1 MVYNTEGT
9 NSITFEITCSEP
21 LQSPPEVT
29 VYTDGA
35 TISASKIKAQ
45 CSGSQQSLTLTAQP
59 VQGQNLEYSVIYP
72 NQVCIGDIEKVIV
85 EGINMCGVTGTSDG
99 SFNKQVITE
108 QNVKLFNN
116 VINPDKGDQCT
127 MMYNVYKN
135 DNVIV
140 KIYSRTGTLIKT
152 LVNTSQIQGQYEV
165 TWDGTNDNGNKVTSG
180 IYLAFIKTSYYTNKE
195 KIAVTR

>member
-1 MVYNTEGT
+1 MVYNTDGT
-9 NSITFEITCSEP
+9 NNITFEITCSEP

-29 VYTDGA
+29 VYTEGG
-35 TISASKIKAQ
+35 ISSSKIKAQ
-45 CSGSQQSLTLTAQP
+45 CSGNQQSLTLTAQP
-59 VQGQNLEYSVIYP
+59 VQGQNLEYSVVYP
-72 NQVCIGDIEKVIV
+72 NQVCISDVEKVVV
-85 EGINMCGVTGTSDG
+85 EGTDLCGVTGISDG
-99 SFNKQVITE
+99 SFNKQVTTDQDI
-108 QNVKLFNN
+108 KIFNN

-140 KIYSRTGTLIKT
+140 KIYDRNGTLIKT
-152 LVNTSQIQGQYEV
+152 LVNTAQTQGQYEV

-180 IYLAFIKTSYYTNKE
+180 IYLAVIKTSNYTDKE